1 MEVRCDKCQ
10 ARYRVDDAR
19 IGPQGLTMRCG
30 KCQNT
35 FKVTRPAAG
44 AGAPAPAAAK
54 PVAPRPPPPG
64 ELPTPGGATEMLY
77 IPPKPAA
84 AKPPAVATKPVPSR
98 PTAPAKPAAPADEG
112 AGRTMMF
119 QTGNVKSPASKTQP
133 QMEPEK
139 GMATLVQ
146 AAPPKHFE
154 ESKPPEDAEAAP
166 GATMVFAPPAA
177 SPKLAPKVPSK
188 PAPAPTPAESDEVAG
203 ATMMFGTAPLA
214 KDANTPAT
222 AVRPPTADDPG
233 PPVSAEPPA
242 ESGDEPAAQSAAP
255 EETEAPDAGRPDGTQ
270 ESTPVDTAA
279 PEAGP
284 TTAGR
289 FDKAPPKGLL
299 IGVAA
304 GLAVLVLALL
314 GAVAFK
320 KMGSRPP
327 PQAAIDSM
335 NAALGDASQDT
346 LASLASAESKA
357 KDALEEAGPKAKFP
371 GGAAT
376 FARIEVQLADAY
388 NDQAARFTELAGKE
402 TDEKKKADDDAKAAD
417 LTKQADAKL
426 KAAIETAGPA
436 MKKSPESTDLLLA
449 LADYYRA
456 KRSTGFLNKFI
467 KAAQAYKADEAQIAF
482 IQGTMIAQQE
492 EGFEAAVQPLKQAI
506 AGMPTS
512 ARVHYRL
519 ALVYLAMKDE
529 AAAAAELKTT
539 LQISPQH
546 ERAKATLD
554 GMTAGPK

>member
-44 AGAPAPAAAK
+44 APAPAPAAAK
-54 PVAPRPPPPG
+54 PPAPRPPPPG

-84 AKPPAVATKPVPSR
+84 AKPPAVASKPVPAR

-119 QTGNVKSPASKTQP
+119 QTGNVKSPAAKPQP

-154 ESKPPEDAEAAP
+154 TKPPPTEDAEA
-166 GATMVFAPPAA
+166 GSTMVFAPPTA
-177 SPKLAPKVPSK
+177 SPKAAPKIPSK
-188 PAPAPTPAESDEVAG
+188 PAPTPMPGASDDVAG

-233 PPVSAEPPA
+233 PPVSAEPGA

-255 EETEAPDAGRPDGTQ
+255 EEAEAPDAGRPEGTQ
-270 ESTPVDTAA
+270 ESTPVDTEA
-279 PEAGP
+279 PEAAGP
-284 TTAGR
+284 AGGR

-314 GAVAFK
+314 GVVAFK

-335 NAALGDASQDT
+335 NAALGDADKDT

-357 KDALEEAGPKAKFP
+357 RDALDEAGPKAKFP
-371 GGAAT
+371 DGAAT

-388 NDQAARFTELAGKE
+388 NDQAARLTELSGKE

-426 KAAIETAGPA
+426 KSALDTAGA
-436 MKKSPESTDLLLA
+436 ALKKSTDSTNLILA
-449 LADYYRA
+449 LCDYYRA
-456 KRSTGFLNKFI
+456 KRSPTNLTKFI

-482 IQGTMIAQQE
+482 IQGAMIAQQE

-506 AGMPTS
+506 IGMPTS

-529 AAAAAELKTT
+529 AAASAELKTT